1 MSFAVVTDSLA
12 GLPLEEVASRGLVVI
27 PLSYYMNGEEHTCQA
42 PEEYD
47 SAAFFRAM
55 KQRVEVKTAMIPPQR
70 FAEYW
75 EPLLQSELDILFLS
89 ASSGISSSYQSASI
103 AAQQLEE
110 NYPERKIRV
119 VDTLSSTLGEGLL
132 VLRAF
137 ALREKGMSLDETADT
152 ILSLR
157 PYIAHYFTVDDLLY
171 ISRGGRV
178 SGAKALLGTVLLLL
192 RCAALSL
199 SPWHVVSFLI
209 YGVSMVG
216 LYTASTLY
224 HCRNV
229 SVKGRI
235 ALRKYDHASIYFLI
249 AGTYTPICLVVLR
262 TDGAWGWALFGVIW
276 ALALAGLVLTLAW
289 ITAPRWLTA
298 GIYIFMGWLAVVALV
313 PLLRLLPPAGF
324 FWVLGGGILY
334 TVGGVL
340 YAVKWPGRDNP
351 RFGCHEIFHL
361 FILMGSVFHFMLMYR
376 VVAFL

>member
-55 KQRVEVKTAMIPPQR
+55 KQRVEVKTSMIPPQR

-75 EPLLQSELDILFLS
+75 EPLLQSDLDILFLS
-89 ASSGISSSYQSASI
+89 ASSGISSSYQSATI

-110 NYPERKIRV
+110 SYPERKIRV

-171 ISRGGRV
+171 ISRGGAR
-178 SGAKALLGTVLLLL
+178 L
-192 RCAALSL
+192 RGQGSAGHCAGHQA
-199 SPWHVVSFLI
+199 PAEGRRARP
-209 YGVSMVG
+209 YRDERQGPGPGG
-216 LYTASTLY
+216 L
-224 HCRNV
+224 HQ
-229 SVKGRI
+229 G
-235 ALRKYDHASIYFLI
+235 
-249 AGTYTPICLVVLR
+249 P
-262 TDGAWGWALFGVIW
+262 
-276 ALALAGLVLTLAW
+276 
-289 ITAPRWLTA
+289 
-298 GIYIFMGWLAVVALV
+298 
-313 PLLRLLPPAGF
+313 
-324 FWVLGGGILY
+324 GGE
-334 TVGGVL
+334 V
-340 YAVKWPGRDNP
+340 
-351 RFGCHEIFHL
+351 
-361 FILMGSVFHFMLMYR
+361 
-376 VVAFL
+376 

>member
-55 KQRVEVKTAMIPPQR
+55 KQRVEVKTSMIPPQR

-110 NYPERKIRV
+110 SYPERKIRV

-137 ALREKGMSLDETADT
+137 KLREKGMSLDETADT

-171 ISRGGRV
+171 ITAAA
-178 SGAKALLGTVLLLL
+178 GA
-192 RCAALSL
+192 
-199 SPWHVVSFLI
+199 SPGPRL
-209 YGVSMVG
+209 
-216 LYTASTLY
+216 
-224 HCRNV
+224 C
-229 SVKGRI
+229 
-235 ALRKYDHASIYFLI
+235 
-249 AGTYTPICLVVLR
+249 
-262 TDGAWGWALFGVIW
+262 WALCW
-276 ALALAGLVLTLAW
+276 ASSPCSRATN
-289 ITAPRWLTA
+289 TA
-298 GIYIFMGWLAVVALV
+298 I
-313 PLLRLLPPAGF
+313 
-324 FWVLGGGILY
+324 
-334 TVGGVL
+334 
-340 YAVKWPGRDNP
+340 
-351 RFGCHEIFHL
+351 
-361 FILMGSVFHFMLMYR
+361 S
-376 VVAFL
+376 

>member
-12 GLPLEEVASRGLVVI
+12 GRPLEEVASRGLVVI

-55 KQRVEVKTAMIPPQR
+55 KQRVEVKTSMIPPQR

-75 EPLLQSELDILFLS
+75 EPLLQSDLDILFLS
-89 ASSGISSSYQSASI
+89 ASSGISSSYQSATI

-110 NYPERKIRV
+110 SYPERKIRV

-178 SGAKALLGTVLLLL
+178 SGAKALLGTVLGIKPLL
-192 RCAALSL
+192 
-199 SPWHVVSFLI
+199 
-209 YGVSMVG
+209 
-216 LYTASTLY
+216 
-224 HCRNV
+224 
-229 SVKGRI
+229 KGDEHGHIVMNGKVRGR
-235 ALRKYDHASIYFLI
+235 AASIK
-249 AGTYTPICLVVLR
+249 
-262 TDGAWGWALFGVIW
+262 
-276 ALALAGLVLTLAW
+276 ALAEKFDKIARYPGDQTVFIAHGDCRQDAETLAKLIQEKNPPKKII
-289 ITAPRWLTA
+289 ITPFDPTNGAHA
-298 GIYIFMGWLAVVALV
+298 GPGSLAIFFEGDEHA
-313 PLLRLLPPAGF
+313 RQ
-324 FWVLGGGILY
+324 
-334 TVGGVL
+334 
-340 YAVKWPGRDNP
+340 
-351 RFGCHEIFHL
+351 H
-361 FILMGSVFHFMLMYR
+361 
-376 VVAFL
+376 